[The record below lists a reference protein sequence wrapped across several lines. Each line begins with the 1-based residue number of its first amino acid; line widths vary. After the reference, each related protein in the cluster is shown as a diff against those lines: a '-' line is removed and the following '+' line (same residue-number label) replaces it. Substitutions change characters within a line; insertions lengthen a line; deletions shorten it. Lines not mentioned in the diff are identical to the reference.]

1 MIYKNFADKKLSQ
14 LGYGAMRL
22 PTTEPRGPI
31 DQVKARELIEHTYK
45 NGINYF
51 DTAYRYHGGESET
64 FVASVLNQ
72 YPRDTWYLATK
83 FPGHMM
89 QYKDGKIIGAGYM
102 ESETITS
109 PAQIFEDQLKR
120 CNVDY
125 FDFYLIHN
133 LCETAWD
140 FYTNKEL
147 GVIEY
152 LIEQQKAGRIKHLG
166 LSAHGRAETIDKF
179 LAMPDWNGCFEFIQ
193 LQLNY
198 MDWDLQDAKR
208 KYEVAVKHGLS
219 VIAMEPVRGG
229 RLASLNEEGNAML
242 KTARPNDSIVSW
254 AFRFLQSLPNVDI
267 ILSGMTTMEQL
278 SENLELFSKDNP
290 TSEQENQL
298 LNKAIGTM
306 LDFVPCTACDY
317 CTEACPVKLN
327 IPKLISMSN
336 EIRFDNAFTMT
347 FTLGAMKEDEMPSAC
362 ISCGKCNPLCPQEI
376 DIPKVLEGFAE
387 ALKSR

>member
-1 MIYKNFADKKLSQ
+1 MIYKNFADKKLSM

-22 PTTEPRGPI
+22 PTKESRGPI
-31 DQVKARELIEHTYK
+31 DQTKARELIEHAYK
-45 NGINYF
+45 NGINYY
-51 DTAYRYHGGESET
+51 DTAYRYHGGESEI
-64 FVASVLNQ
+64 FLASVLNQ

-89 QYKDGKIIGAGYM
+89 QYKDGKVIGVGYM
-102 ESETITS
+102 ETETITS

-140 FYTNKEL
+140 FYTNKEF

-152 LIEQQKAGRIKHLG
+152 LIEQKRAGRIKHLG

-179 LAMPDWNGCFEFIQ
+179 LEIYDCFEFIQ

-208 KYEVAVKHGLS
+208 KYEVAVKHGLR

-229 RLASLNEEGNAML
+229 SLASLNAEGNSLL
-242 KTARPNDSIVSW
+242 KAARPNDSIVTW
-254 AFRFLQSLPNVDI
+254 ALRFLQSLPNLDV

-278 SENLELFSKDNP
+278 VENIEILSKNDP
-290 TSEQENQL
+290 TSEQENKL
-298 LNKAIGTM
+298 LRKTIETM

-317 CTEACPVKLN
+317 CTEACPMDLN

-336 EIRFDNAFTMT
+336 EIRFENSFTMT
-347 FTLGAMKEDEMPSAC
+347 FTLGAMTDDEMPSAC
-362 ISCGKCNPLCPQEI
+362 ISCGRCNPLCPQGI

-387 ALKSR
+387 ALENK